1 VAHQGGGGELAG
13 VGRNG
18 APVADGE
25 GGKHGEGE
33 GSSGNL
39 TEAST
44 AAGKRRP
51 RRAAA
56 RKWRRHSVAARG
68 TAAAR
73 QGAAAARGGT
83 GRAREPRGG
92 SIYRVRRPES
102 VARTPRQGGGAEEA
116 ARPR

>member
-39 TEAST
+39 TEVSPAVGRRRRRRAT
-44 AAGKRRP
+44 AGKTGGGVFASGELRG
-51 RRAAA
+51 A
-56 RKWRRHSVAARG
+56 RERLL
-68 TAAAR
+68 T
-73 QGAAAARGGT
+73 ARGGAE
-83 GRAREPRGG
+83 GAALRERAA
-92 SIYRVRRPES
+92 VL
-102 VARTPRQGGGAEEA
+102 
-116 ARPR
+116 